1 MGLGSRIGCKVAI
14 APVQCRL
21 SQTTRPHQLTLT
33 ASSDAVKQSIVV
45 ALGTYLGATCKESFR
60 RILEAIPTVN
70 APTGQLKE
78 DSSMNKN
85 MFAPALITA
94 GLMMISPLSANAVS
108 YQVSGMMCDS
118 SFGGGINERSS
129 GLENRKASGKVWVS
143 CPVIKFGSSED
154 SRVQVN
160 LMNNS
165 NQDVKVSCDLREF
178 DRGREVN
185 RSRGTVSIDGNQ
197 FSDEMFW
204 EGGFDEDTHANVVCN
219 LPPGTAIESLSFST
233 KGKGSSSPDSSA
245 DARACITAPTGSF
258 YSSSQTVD
266 FRNGLSANNYN
277 GHSWGSSDETTVFQ
291 TSAGVWHVI
300 TDTDTPDSEVFQLD
314 VRSEPDSCMEPSY
327 GIPEGVSA
335 DRSGDKVLEFTDL
348 EVTVGSGCDMDTGS
362 KLLAYQTDYSY
373 EWLVDINNAE
383 TCRVKSFEEL

>member
-1 MGLGSRIGCKVAI
+1 
-14 APVQCRL
+14 
-21 SQTTRPHQLTLT
+21 
-33 ASSDAVKQSIVV
+33 
-45 ALGTYLGATCKESFR
+45 
-60 RILEAIPTVN
+60 
-70 APTGQLKE
+70 
-78 DSSMNKN
+78 MNKN
-85 MFAPALITA
+85 IFAPALITA

-165 NQDVKVSCDLREF
+165 NQDVQVSCDLREF
-178 DRGREVN
+178 DRGREIS
-185 RSRGTVSIDGNQ
+185 RSKGTVSIDGNQ

-204 EGGFDEDTHANVVCN
+204 EGGLDEDTHANVVCN

-233 KGKGSSSPDSSA
+233 NGKGSSSPDSTA
-245 DARACITAPTGSF
+245 DARACITAPSGSF
-258 YSSSQTVD
+258 SSSSHTVD

-277 GHSWGSSDETTVFQ
+277 GHSWRSSDETTVFQ
-291 TSAGVWHVI
+291 NSAGEWYAI
-300 TDTDTPDSEVFQLD
+300 TDTDTSDSEVFQLD
-314 VRSEPDSCMEPSY
+314 VRSEPSSCMEPNY
-327 GIPEGVSA
+327 GRPEGIST
-335 DRSGDKVLEFTDL
+335 DRSGDKVLEFK
-348 EVTVGSGCDMDTGS
+348 EVEITVGSGCEMDAS
-362 KLLAYQTDYSY
+362 SRLLVYQTDYQY
-373 EWLVDINNAE
+373 DWLVDINTAE